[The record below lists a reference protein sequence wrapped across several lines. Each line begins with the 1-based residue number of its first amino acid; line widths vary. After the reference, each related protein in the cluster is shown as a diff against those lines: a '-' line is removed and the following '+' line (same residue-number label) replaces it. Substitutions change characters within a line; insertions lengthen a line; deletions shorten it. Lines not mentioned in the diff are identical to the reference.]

1 MFGSVVLDVAIG
13 LALLFLFVSL
23 ICAAI
28 REAIETVLNARS
40 ADLERGIREMLD
52 DPTGQGATS
61 ALYAHPLI
69 YPLYRGDYRPD
80 QLRPQRSVPGAH
92 AGPHMSRRM
101 SLRGR
106 ASLPAY
112 IPSRSFA
119 RAYLDLQVRG
129 PVGTAGHPA
138 PALTVAA
145 LAEKAQAMPDGR
157 PRRALL
163 AALDQGGDSL
173 HKVEHAVALW
183 FDSCMDRVS
192 GWYKRRTQ
200 MMLFVIGL
208 VVAGVMNVDAFSVGR
223 ALFEDEALRGGVV
236 AQATALVLPVPSSPD
251 RSDDQIARRAA
262 QAFAA
267 LQGELGQI
275 RFPTGWGRPLPRR
288 IDGPGAL
295 AQLLLGWL
303 VTAFAVMLGA
313 PFWFDLLS
321 RFVVV
326 RSAAKPQ

>member
-145 LAEKAQAMPDGR
+145 RDAPCW
-157 PRRALL
+157 PRSTRA
-163 AALDQGGDSL
+163 
-173 HKVEHAVALW
+173 
-183 FDSCMDRVS
+183 
-192 GWYKRRTQ
+192 
-200 MMLFVIGL
+200 
-208 VVAGVMNVDAFSVGR
+208 
-223 ALFEDEALRGGVV
+223 
-236 AQATALVLPVPSSPD
+236 ATACTRWSMRWRCGSTAAWTASP
-251 RSDDQIARRAA
+251 A
-262 QAFAA
+262 
-267 LQGELGQI
+267 G
-275 RFPTGWGRPLPRR
+275 T
-288 IDGPGAL
+288 
-295 AQLLLGWL
+295 
-303 VTAFAVMLGA
+303 
-313 PFWFDLLS
+313 
-321 RFVVV
+321 
-326 RSAAKPQ
+326 SAAPR